1 MKLIS
6 AIKNFRWGYLFVSI
20 ILCAVGVCFAI
31 FPIESLRTVSYVIA
45 GAALVFGIV
54 QIIALLA
61 NRQRGVPFAFAVVFA
76 SLTVICGAVG
86 LAIPDQVAKVYPMF
100 IGLLIIIDGSFK
112 LQTVISAKRYKLK
125 MWWFLLIISVLTIV
139 GGFLVVRTQLTDE
152 SQRFFTLLMG
162 ISLFLCGLENFFSL
176 FYLGRIVKSAVREY
190 EAHAKVISSGEDAV
204 QADSYLNTSPDRIK
218 EEIIPLDKESKAVS
232 IPSADFIITEHEK
245 PKEAEMEPTDSKN
258 D

>member
-1 MKLIS
+1 M
-6 AIKNFRWGYLFVSI
+6 
-20 ILCAVGVCFAI
+20 
-31 FPIESLRTVSYVIA
+31 RTVSYVIA

-139 GGFLVVRTQLTDE
+139 GGFFVVRTQLTDE
-152 SQRFFTLLMG
+152 NQRFFTMLMG
-162 ISLFLCGLENFFSL
+162 ISLFLSGLENFFSL
-176 FYLGRIVKSAVREY
+176 F
-190 EAHAKVISSGEDAV
+190 
-204 QADSYLNTSPDRIK
+204 
-218 EEIIPLDKESKAVS
+218 
-232 IPSADFIITEHEK
+232 
-245 PKEAEMEPTDSKN
+245 
-258 D
+258 